1 MSTTYI
7 DLKPSNLPVIENTYY
22 LPIEA
27 VREVKISE
35 VRTMLLASLQNVTK
49 RYSVETILKDVS
61 FQISSG
67 QKLGLIG
74 PNGSGK
80 TTILRILLGQEPPSE
95 GHALLAK
102 DARVGYVPQYVQ
114 YDDNDMV
121 LDVILAEHRRL
132 AAALR
137 GQEERLAQASEE
149 EIDRAFRAYER
160 ALNDYES
167 KDGDN
172 YPQRA
177 QAMLDALGLGGKGEQ
192 KIGSLSGGEKN
203 VLSLTQALLAEPDLL
218 VLDEPANHLDYLG
231 IAWLEDF
238 LSRFKG
244 AVLIVSHNRYLLDR
258 VVDGILQLEDGRVSY
273 YDGGYST
280 YRAARLRELLAQ
292 QSDYIANQKLLARLE
307 ERVKQF
313 ELIARTHSDPAWG
326 KRLRAMR
333 SRLEREKSQA
343 VEKPTLGESS
353 IQADFATEA
362 TKAKI
367 ALQIRG
373 YSKAFGDLKLFGNAD
388 MDIDCGERVALVGP
402 NGCGK
407 TTLLRDI
414 VEHGAWDSQMI
425 RIGPSLSVGY
435 CAQEQEVLRSDRTI
449 LEEIQTASP
458 MSRRDAGVVLGK
470 FLFGWDDLQKRVEEL
485 SGGER
490 NRLQLARLMAMKPNF
505 LILDE
510 PTNHLDIQAREAV
523 EEALEDF
530 EGTILVVSHDR
541 YFLDKIVNRVVEVRD
556 RRLVSYP
563 GNFTDFWY
571 ARRRSIP
578 RAVGRIATR
587 RKHRERRKSQKTPEK
602 ALDRLEQRI
611 TEAEQ
616 KKLALEQR
624 ITEAF
629 ERRDHR
635 EGRRAA
641 KQLERLQAQI
651 DDLYEKWM
659 KEDGKPK

>member
-1 MSTTYI
+1 
-7 DLKPSNLPVIENTYY
+7 
-22 LPIEA
+22 
-27 VREVKISE
+27 
-35 VRTMLLASLQNVTK
+35 MLLASLQNVTK
-49 RYSVETILKDVS
+49 RYSVQTVLKDVS

-95 GHALLAK
+95 GHAVLAK
-102 DARVGYVPQYVQ
+102 DVRVGYVPQYVE
-114 YDDNDMV
+114 YDEDETI
-121 LDVILAEHRRL
+121 LDYILAEHRRL

-137 GQEERLAQASEE
+137 EQEERLAQASEE
-149 EIDRAFRAYER
+149 EMDKAFRAYER
-160 ALNDYES
+160 ALRNYES
-167 KDGDN
+167 TDGDN
-172 YPQRA
+172 FPQRA
-177 QAMLDALGLGGKGEQ
+177 QAMLDALGLSGKEGQ
-192 KIGSLSGGEKN
+192 RIGSLSGGEKN
-203 VLSLTQALLAEPDLL
+203 VLSLTEALLSEPELL

-258 VVDGILQLEDGRVSY
+258 VVGGILQLEDGQVSY
-273 YDGGYST
+273 YDGGYSA

-326 KRLRAMR
+326 RRLRAMR
-333 SRLEREKSQA
+333 SRLEREKRQA
-343 VEKPTLGESS
+343 VEKPILEESS
-353 IQADFATEA
+353 IRADFTTEA

-373 YSKAFGDLKLFGNAD
+373 YSKSFGDLKLFDNAD
-388 MDIDCGERVALVGP
+388 VDIDCGERVALVGP

-414 VEHGAWDSQMI
+414 VEQGAWDNHVI
-425 RIGPSLSVGY
+425 RIGPSLTVGY
-435 CAQEQEVLRSDRTI
+435 CAQEQEVLCGDRAI
-449 LEEIQTASP
+449 VEEIQTASP
-458 MSRRDAGVVLGK
+458 MSRSDAGVVLSK
-470 FLFGWDDLQKRVEEL
+470 FLFGWDDLQKRVEDL

-490 NRLQLARLMAMKPNF
+490 NRLQLARLMVMKPNF

-510 PTNHLDIQAREAV
+510 PTNHLDIPAREAV

-541 YFLDKIVNRVVEVRD
+541 YFLDKIANRVVEVRD

-571 ARRRSIP
+571 ARREYIP
-578 RAVGRIATR
+578 RAIGRVATR
-587 RKHRERRKSQKTPEK
+587 RKHRERREPKKTPER
-602 ALDRLEQRI
+602 ALAALEQRI

-616 KKLALEQR
+616 EKLALEQR

-651 DDLYEKWM
+651 DDLYEKWV
-659 KEDGKPK
+659 KEGE